1 MVGSARAMSALWKVT
16 NVIDVQD
23 RVDAPTAAFVT
34 DDERWAIVVT
44 ETHECVLMDL
54 RCMAIVARV
63 ALNGAGSQTIEAAGF
78 VRDGDSVWVLVARAG
93 DAGRACAAARV
104 RLGVD
109 ESQPTLALV
118 EATSEVTVSI
128 DATLYETRLI
138 ALDRDGRELA
148 RSVVVSPHSWAM
160 SLACVVAF
168 DPRWALVALER
179 KGERRTFL
187 WSIADNTMHERALRR
202 PAERRGAGAA
212 VELLRTSRFTF
223 SGQQTLAVR
232 AHGRAEVLFP
242 PGGDGEWSVVV
253 DSRGARCALSNGQTL
268 LVIDLATGATI
279 AEHATVAT
287 VVQWTDDDVALLLFD
302 RGAAQFVL
310 LSLQSAELAQRW
322 IEPVLG
328 DVRCDVR
335 INAGLDP
342 SQRYLVAIL
351 EDNSVVLVDR
361 VTREHA
367 AIEMPIDDA
376 RWLDDESQ
384 LGPCFD
390 GAGGCFVGGWF
401 GVLRVDLRERTVTS
415 VLQPPD
421 DWSVL
426 YFCSQGAISG
436 AWSSGFG
443 RFVDARLHRWDEGV
457 VRERSVEFPIDGR
470 IDGAR
475 SAPVFATHVW
485 RGLVYF
491 VRLDGER
498 LGTVSISDVPDAA
511 PRWAMSGDGTT
522 LVLSTAR
529 GRIFVAKYQGD
540 PRSLQLPE

>member
-1 MVGSARAMSALWKVT
+1 MSALWKVT
-16 NVIDVQD
+16 NVIEVQD

-44 ETHECVLMDL
+44 ETHECVLLDL

-63 ALNGAGSQTIEAAGF
+63 TMNGAGFVGF
-78 VRDGDSVWVLVARAG
+78 VRDGDSVWVLGARAG
-93 DAGRACAAARV
+93 DAGRGVAAVRV
-104 RLGVD
+104 RLGGN
-109 ESQPTLALV
+109 ESQPTLAAV
-118 EATSEVTVSI
+118 EATSEATVSI

-148 RSVVVSPHSWAM
+148 RNVVVSPHSWAM
-160 SLACVVAF
+160 SLASVAAF
-168 DPRWALVALER
+168 DARWALVALER

-187 WSIADNTMHERALRR
+187 WSIADNAMHECAHRR
-202 PAERRGAGAA
+202 PVERRGYGAA
-212 VELLRTSRFTF
+212 AELLRTSRFTF

-253 DSRGARCALSNGQTL
+253 DSRGERCALSNGQTL

-279 AEHATVAT
+279 AEHATAAT
-287 VVQWTDDDVALLLFD
+287 VVEWADDDVGLLLFD
-302 RGAAQFVL
+302 RGAAEFVS
-310 LSLQSAELAQRW
+310 LSLQSAELAPRW

-342 SQRYLVAIL
+342 SQRYLVVIR
-351 EDNSVVLVDR
+351 EDNAVVIVDR
-361 VTREHA
+361 VSRERSV
-367 AIEMPIDDA
+367 IEMPDDDA
-376 RWLDDESQ
+376 YE
-384 LGPCFD
+384 LGPYFD
-390 GAGGCFVGGWF
+390 GAGGCYVGCAF
-401 GVLRVDLRERTVTS
+401 DVQRVDLRERTVTTTLRGS
-415 VLQPPD
+415 D
-421 DWSVL
+421 DRQLLCVRSR
-426 YFCSQGAISG
+426 GAISAPWYPG
-436 AWSSGFG
+436 DRGVA
-443 RFVDARLHRWDEGV
+443 DARLHRWDEGV
-457 VRERSVEFPIDGR
+457 VRERSVEFPINGH

-491 VRLDGER
+491 VRLDGEM

-529 GRIFVAKYQGD
+529 GRIIVAKYQGD